1 VPDEAYRKRAATRHG
16 NVDTRDSIHAADGTV
31 QSLEAAHMTT
41 RRSIVS
47 CIVASSLAAAV
58 FSAKSPSLL
67 ADGVKCD
74 MTQYRATTGLTAAVD
89 QDLLVVTWSGQAGSE
104 LRARYAIDRAQ
115 PIVRDLAVRKQGG
128 QWATLGQNLL
138 PEYHVVS
145 GLRRMSSDHV
155 GSIPAAGIALTPEVV
170 AKNRWYAFHDAPLE
184 VPGVSGTQMPP
195 LPRKPE
201 EIRRADATFNVTG
214 CVVKTDGA
222 RLEVNF
228 PGLSMGIFA
237 GSLQFTVYRGTNLL
251 RMDAIAKTE
260 ESFVAYK
267 YDAGLKGFSTDVTPR
282 VIWRDT
288 ADGPQQYQFGGVR
301 NETIVPL
308 KARNRVLVAE
318 SKGGSL
324 ATFPAPHKFF
334 WAREIHKNLGY
345 VWYRKDSDKQ
355 FSMGV
360 RQAEH
365 EESTL
370 RGEIDDFALYNAP
383 PGTLQHM
390 GVYFY
395 ASPEAGEPTRQ
406 AVLAFTHGDTYVPLV
421 GYKTFT
427 NHWHLRFTE
436 RVRASGSLDTPLP
449 DLAAMKGIGLN
460 IVGLSDFHG
469 DMHLND
475 SGALR
480 FKDEKDYAEASRRA
494 SDKDFLVLPWE
505 EPNVYFGGHY
515 NVLFPKPVYFSRV
528 RKEGQPFT
536 EIDPVYGTVYHL
548 GSSEDLQ
555 RLLEA
560 EHGYWYTSHPRTKS
574 SGGQPDVYWDK
585 PFAKNDVFLGLDFT
599 QAMGVDLS
607 EKRMTEWRSFDAT
620 DTMNNLNANTG
631 LRPKYLLPDID
642 TYVQGPEDNLYSG
655 YQTAYL
661 KLDRVPGPDEDWTPV
676 LRAMRDGNFFVTT
689 GEILL
694 TNFAVTGS
702 GSKRTVTADVNWT
715 FPLEFVEVVW
725 GDGKKIDRQIIPATD
740 LPAFGSKHFSIPF
753 DATGKSWV
761 RFAVWDSA
769 GNPGFANAVWLNA
782 QRQTTQPVQ

>member
-1 VPDEAYRKRAATRHG
+1 
-16 NVDTRDSIHAADGTV
+16 
-31 QSLEAAHMTT
+31 MTT
-41 RRSIVS
+41 RMSVVS
-47 CIVASSLAAAV
+47 GIVAIPLAAAM
-58 FSAKSPSLL
+58 FSAQSSLF
-67 ADGVKCD
+67 ADGFTCD
-74 MTQYRATTGLTAAVD
+74 MTQYKASTGLTAAME
-89 QDLLVVTWSGQAGSE
+89 QDLLAVTWSGQAGTE
-104 LRARYAIDRAQ
+104 LRARYGVDRGQ
-115 PIVRDLAVRKQGG
+115 PVVRDLAVRKQGG
-128 QWATLGQNLL
+128 PWSALGQNLL

-155 GSIPAAGIALTPEVV
+155 GSLPAAGIPLTPEVV
-170 AKNRWYAFHDAPLE
+170 AKNRWFAFHDAPLE

-214 CVVKTDGA
+214 CGVKTDGA

-228 PGLSMGIFA
+228 PGLSMGIFS

-251 RMDAIAKTE
+251 RMDAIAKTDE
-260 ESFVAYK
+260 PFVAYK
-267 YDAGLKGFSTDVTPR
+267 YDAGLRGFSTEVMSR

-288 ADGPQQYQFGGVR
+288 ADGPQHYQFGGVK
-301 NETIVPL
+301 NDTMVPL
-308 KARNRVLVAE
+308 KARNRLLVAE
-318 SKGGSL
+318 GKAGSL

-345 VWYRKDSDKQ
+345 VWYRKDSDTQ
-355 FSMGV
+355 FGMGV

-390 GVYFY
+390 GMYFD
-395 ASPEAGEPTRQ
+395 ASPDAGEPTRQ
-406 AVLAFTHGDTYVPLV
+406 SVLAFTHADTYTPLP

-436 RVRASGSLDTPLP
+436 RVRATGSLDTPLP
-449 DLAAMKGIGLN
+449 DLAAMKGLGLN

-475 SGALR
+475 SGPLR

-515 NVLFPKPVYFSRV
+515 NILFPKPVYFSRV
-528 RKEGQPFT
+528 RTDGQPFT
-536 EIDPVYGTVYHL
+536 ETDPVYGKVYHL

-585 PFAKNDVFLGLDFT
+585 PFAKNDIFLGLDFT

-607 EKRMTEWRSFDAT
+607 QKRMTEWRSFDAI

-631 LRPKYLLPDID
+631 LKPKYLLPDID

-661 KLDRVPGPDEDWTPV
+661 KLDRVPGPDEDWSPV

-689 GEILL
+689 GEILI

-702 GSKRTVTADVNWT
+702 GSKRTITADVNWT

-725 GDGKKIDRQIIPATD
+725 GDGKTIDRQIIPATD
-740 LPAFGSKHFSIPF
+740 LPAFGSKHFSVPF
-753 DATGKSWV
+753 DATGKAWV

-769 GNPGFANAVWLNA
+769 GDPGFVNAVWLNP
-782 QRQTTQPVQ
+782 RRESTQPVQ

>member
-1 VPDEAYRKRAATRHG
+1 MNFKRSVVVSG
-16 NVDTRDSIHAADGTV
+16 
-31 QSLEAAHMTT
+31 
-41 RRSIVS
+41 IVVS
-47 CIVASSLAAAV
+47 AVVAAAI
-58 FSAKSPSLL
+58 SSRSPSAAVGEGL
-67 ADGVKCD
+67 KCD
-74 MTQYRATTGLTAAVD
+74 MTRYKDGPGLAAAIE
-89 QDLLVVTWSGQAGSE
+89 QDRLAVTWSGQGGSE
-104 LRARYAIDRAQ
+104 VRARYAIESGQ
-115 PIVRDLAVRKQGG
+115 PMVRDLSVRKQSG
-128 QWATLGQNLL
+128 QWVTLGQNLV

-145 GLRRMSSDHV
+145 CLRRMSSDHV
-155 GSIPAAGIALTPEVV
+155 GSLPAAGIELTPEVV
-170 AKNRWYAFHDAPLE
+170 AKNRWFAFHDAPLE
-184 VPGVSGTQMPP
+184 IPGQSGTQVPP

-201 EIRRADATFNVTG
+201 EIRRADATFKATG
-214 CVVKTDGA
+214 CSVTTDGA

-237 GSLQFTVYRGTNLL
+237 GSLQFTAYRGTNLI
-251 RMDAIAKTE
+251 RMDALAKTDE
-260 ESFVAYK
+260 QFVAYK
-267 YDAGLKGFSTDVTPR
+267 YDAGLKGFSTDVMPR
-282 VIWRDT
+282 VMWRDT
-288 ADGPQQYQFGGVR
+288 ADGPQHYQFGGVK
-301 NETIVPL
+301 NDTLVPL

-318 SKGGSL
+318 GKGGSV

-345 VWYRKDSDKQ
+345 VWYRKDSDRQ
-355 FSMGV
+355 FGMGV

-383 PGTLQHM
+383 PGTLQRM
-390 GVYFY
+390 GMYFY
-395 ASPEAGEPTRQ
+395 VSPEAGEPTRQ
-406 AVLAFTHGDTYVPLV
+406 SVLAFTHGDTYAPVA

-436 RVRASGSLDTPLP
+436 RVRATGSLDTPLP
-449 DLAAMKGIGLN
+449 DLAAKRGLGLN

-515 NVLFPKPVYFSRV
+515 NVLFPKPVYFTRV

-536 EIDPVYGTVYHL
+536 ESDPVYGKVYHL
-548 GSSEDLQ
+548 GSADDLL
-555 RLLEA
+555 RLLVA
-560 EHGYWYTSHPRTKS
+560 ENGFWYTSHPRTKS

-585 PFAKNDVFLGLDFT
+585 PFAKSDTFLGLDFT

-607 EKRMTEWRSFDAT
+607 DKRMTEWRSFDAS
-620 DTMNNLNANTG
+620 DTMNNLYANAG
-631 LRPKYLLPDID
+631 LRPKYLIPDID

-655 YQTAYL
+655 YQAAYL
-661 KLDRVPGPDEDWTPV
+661 KLDRVPGPDEDWSPV

-689 GEILL
+689 GEILI
-694 TNFAVTGS
+694 NKFAVEGA
-702 GSKRTVTADVNWT
+702 GSKRTITADVNWT

-725 GDGKKIDRQIIPATD
+725 GDGKKIDRQIVRATD
-740 LPAFGSKHFSIPF
+740 LGAFGTKRFSIPF
-753 DATGKSWV
+753 DATGKTWV

-769 GNPGFANAVWLNA
+769 GDGAFVQPVWL
-782 QRQTTQPVQ
+782 R

>member
-1 VPDEAYRKRAATRHG
+1 
-16 NVDTRDSIHAADGTV
+16 
-31 QSLEAAHMTT
+31 M
-41 RRSIVS
+41 SIVS
-47 CIVASSLAAAV
+47 CLAASSLAAAM
-58 FSAKSPSLL
+58 FAAQSPSLA
-67 ADGVKCD
+67 ADALKCD
-74 MTQYRATTGLTAAVD
+74 MTQYKAGTGLTAAVE
-89 QDLLVVTWSGQAGSE
+89 QDLLVVSWSGQAGSE

-115 PIVRDLAVRKQGG
+115 PVVRDLAVRKQGG
-128 QWATLGQNLL
+128 QWATLGQNLQ

-155 GSIPAAGIALTPEVV
+155 GSIPAAGIPLTPEVV
-170 AKNRWYAFHDAPLE
+170 AKNRWFAFHDAPLE

-214 CVVKTDGA
+214 CTVKTDGA

-228 PGLSMGIFA
+228 PGLSMGIFS
-237 GSLQFTVYRGTNLL
+237 GSLQFTVYRGTNLV
-251 RMDAIAKTE
+251 RMDAIAKTDE
-260 ESFVAYK
+260 QFVAYK
-267 YDAGLKGFSTDVTPR
+267 YDAGLKGFSTEVLPR
-282 VIWRDT
+282 VMWRDT
-288 ADGPQQYQFGGVR
+288 ADGPQQYQFGGVK
-301 NETIVPL
+301 NETMVPL

-318 SKGGSL
+318 GKSGSL

-345 VWYRKDSDKQ
+345 VWYRKDADRQ
-355 FSMGV
+355 FGMGV

-390 GVYFY
+390 GMYFY
-395 ASPEAGEPTRQ
+395 ASPDAGEPTRQ
-406 AVLAFTHGDTYVPLV
+406 SVLAFTHGDTYAPLP

-436 RVRASGSLDTPLP
+436 RVRATGSLDTPLP
-449 DLAAMKGIGLN
+449 DLAAMKGLGLN

-475 SGALR
+475 PGPLR

-528 RKEGQPFT
+528 RTDGQPFT
-536 EIDPVYGTVYHL
+536 ETDPVYGKVYHL
-548 GSSEDLQ
+548 GSAEDLQ
-555 RLLEA
+555 RMLET

-585 PFAKNDVFLGLDFT
+585 PFAKNDIFLGLDFT

-620 DTMNNLNANTG
+620 DTMNNLNANSG

-689 GEILL
+689 GEILV
-694 TNFAVTGS
+694 TNFAVTGT
-702 GSKRTVTADVNWT
+702 GSKRTVSADVNWT

-725 GDGKKIDRQIIPATD
+725 GDGKKIDRQIISATD
-740 LPAFGSKHFSIPF
+740 LPAFGSKHFAVPF

-769 GNPGFANAVWLNA
+769 GNPGFVNAVWLNP
-782 QRQTTQPVQ
+782 QRETTQPVQ

>member
-1 VPDEAYRKRAATRHG
+1 
-16 NVDTRDSIHAADGTV
+16 
-31 QSLEAAHMTT
+31 MTT
-41 RRSIVS
+41 RMSIVS
-47 CIVASSLAAAV
+47 CLAASSLAAAM
-58 FSAKSPSLL
+58 FAAQSPSLA
-67 ADGVKCD
+67 ADGLKCD
-74 MTQYRATTGLTAAVD
+74 MTQYKAGTGLTAAME

-115 PIVRDLAVRKQGG
+115 PVVRDLAVRKQGG

-155 GSIPAAGIALTPEVV
+155 GSLPAAGIPLTPEVV
-170 AKNRWYAFHDAPLE
+170 AKNRWFAFHDAPLE

-201 EIRRADATFNVTG
+201 EIRRADASFNVTG
-214 CVVKTDGA
+214 CSVKTDGA

-228 PGLSMGIFA
+228 PGLSMGIFS
-237 GSLQFTVYRGTNLL
+237 GSLQFTVYRGTNLV
-251 RMDAIAKTE
+251 RMDAIAKTDE
-260 ESFVAYK
+260 QFVAYK
-267 YDAGLKGFSTDVTPR
+267 YDAGLKGFSTEVLPR
-282 VIWRDT
+282 VMWRDT
-288 ADGPQQYQFGGVR
+288 ADGAQQYQFGGVK
-301 NETIVPL
+301 NDTMVPL

-318 SKGGSL
+318 GKSGSL

-345 VWYRKDSDKQ
+345 VWYRKDADKQ
-355 FSMGV
+355 FGMGV

-390 GVYFY
+390 GMYLY
-395 ASPEAGEPTRQ
+395 ASPDAGEPTRQ
-406 AVLAFTHGDTYVPLV
+406 SVLAFTHGDTYVPLP

-436 RVRASGSLDTPLP
+436 RVRATGSLDTPLP
-449 DLAAMKGIGLN
+449 DLAAMKGLGLN

-475 SGALR
+475 PGPLR

-528 RKEGQPFT
+528 RNEGQPFT
-536 EIDPVYGTVYHL
+536 ETDPVYGKVYHL

-555 RLLEA
+555 RMLEA

-585 PFAKNDVFLGLDFT
+585 PFAKNDIFLGLDFT

-620 DTMNNLNANTG
+620 DTMNNLNANSG

-661 KLDRVPGPDEDWTPV
+661 KLDRVPGPDEDWSPV

-689 GEILL
+689 GEILV
-694 TNFAVTGS
+694 TNFAVTGT
-702 GSKRTVTADVNWT
+702 GSKRTVSADVNWT

-740 LPAFGSKHFSIPF
+740 LPAFGSKHFAVPF

-769 GNPGFANAVWLNA
+769 GNPGFVNAVWLNP
-782 QRQTTQPVQ
+782 QRETTQPVQ

>member
-1 VPDEAYRKRAATRHG
+1 
-16 NVDTRDSIHAADGTV
+16 
-31 QSLEAAHMTT
+31 MTT
-41 RRSIVS
+41 RMSIVS
-47 CIVASSLAAAV
+47 CLAASSLAAAI
-58 FSAKSPSLL
+58 FAAQSPSLA
-67 ADGVKCD
+67 ADALKCD
-74 MTQYRATTGLTAAVD
+74 MTQYKAGTGLTAAVE
-89 QDLLVVTWSGQAGSE
+89 QDLLVVSWSGQAGSE

-115 PIVRDLAVRKQGG
+115 PVVRDLAVRKQGG
-128 QWATLGQNLL
+128 QWATLGQNLQ

-155 GSIPAAGIALTPEVV
+155 GSIPAAGIPLTPEVV
-170 AKNRWYAFHDAPLE
+170 AKNRWFAFHDAPLE

-214 CVVKTDGA
+214 CTVKTDGA

-228 PGLSMGIFA
+228 PGLSMGIFS
-237 GSLQFTVYRGTNLL
+237 GSLQFTVYRGTNLV
-251 RMDAIAKTE
+251 RMDAIAKTDE
-260 ESFVAYK
+260 QFVAYK
-267 YDAGLKGFSTDVTPR
+267 YDAGLKGFSTEVLPR
-282 VIWRDT
+282 VMWRDT
-288 ADGPQQYQFGGVR
+288 ADGPQQYQFGGVK
-301 NETIVPL
+301 NETMVPL

-318 SKGGSL
+318 GKSGSL

-345 VWYRKDSDKQ
+345 VWYRKDADRQ
-355 FSMGV
+355 FGMGV

-390 GVYFY
+390 GMYFY
-395 ASPEAGEPTRQ
+395 ASPDAGEPTRQ
-406 AVLAFTHGDTYVPLV
+406 SVLAFTHGDTYAPLP

-436 RVRASGSLDTPLP
+436 RVRATGSLDTPLP
-449 DLAAMKGIGLN
+449 DLAAMKGLGLN

-475 SGALR
+475 PGPLR

-528 RKEGQPFT
+528 RTDGQPFT
-536 EIDPVYGTVYHL
+536 ETDPVYGKVYHL
-548 GSSEDLQ
+548 GSAEDLQ
-555 RLLEA
+555 RMLET

-585 PFAKNDVFLGLDFT
+585 PFAKNDIFLGLDFT

-620 DTMNNLNANTG
+620 DTMNNLNANSG

-689 GEILL
+689 GEILVS
-694 TNFAVTGS
+694 NFAVQGS
-702 GSKRTVTADVNWT
+702 GNKRTINADVSWT

-740 LPAFGSKHFSIPF
+740 LPALGSKHFSIPF

-761 RFAVWDSA
+761 RFAAWDSA
-769 GNPGFANAVWLNA
+769 GNPGFVNAVWLTP
-782 QRQTTQPVQ
+782 QRTTSDSASK